1 MLKAATAT
9 FPVRFPSPHAW
20 MQWWKKYIFLCPSGN
35 RVRFGCRLVG
45 RPVDGQDHQ
54 AAARTTAGQIIFT
67 NYTLTCQLWKGKTNR
82 NRRGAKIISN
92 VREEKSG
99 DILGGKA
106 ITSPTDDWV
115 RCRTPTRLT
124 APIITSNKGRPSS
137 YRQPSRLLR
146 FWPSRFLPVPQSAMF
161 V

>member
-1 MLKAATAT
+1 MRRPQRVLSD
-9 FPVRFPSPHAW
+9 FPVPMPG

-35 RVRFGCRLVG
+35 GGRFGYRLVG
-45 RPVDGQDHQ
+45 RPVEGPSSSSQDDSRANNFYKLYAHMPTEKKERQ
-54 AAARTTAGQIIFT
+54 TEIDE
-67 NYTLTCQLWKGKTNR
+67 GKKLYR
-82 NRRGAKIISN
+82 MCER
-92 VREEKSG
+92 EKSG

-137 YRQPSRLLR
+137 YLQPYHLLLHL
-146 FWPSRFLPVPQSAMF
+146 FWSSRFLPVPQSAMF